1 MQAQIEAE
9 AGDLVTR
16 LRNKCDGGSTPV
28 KLDDAFDVCVLNSL
42 WAMLAGERFA
52 LDDARMMELLDIV
65 HASFRMIDTSGGLL
79 NQMPFLRF
87 IAPGWS
93 GYTRLLLV
101 LNRMWN
107 FLRVSNIHL
116 EVMLLSNAHLLQ
128 PLSKCIYSQTFAYM
142 YVYVCGLIIF

>member
-16 LRNKCDGGSTPV
+16 LQNKCNGGLTPV
-28 KLDDAFDVCVLNSL
+28 KLHDAFDVCVLNSL

-52 LDDARMMELLDIV
+52 LDDRRMMELLDIV
-65 HASFRMIDTSGGLL
+65 HSSFRAIDTSGGLL

-93 GYTRLLLV
+93 GYTRLLSV
-101 LNRMWN
+101 LNRLWN
-107 FLRVSNIHL
+107 FLRVSKIHL
-116 EVMLLSNAHLLQ
+116 GMMLTFNDHIIQ
-128 PLSKCIYSQTFAYM
+128 TLSKRLHDVI
-142 YVYVCGLIIF
+142 

>member
-65 HASFRMIDTSGGLL
+65 HASFRMIDTCGGLL

-93 GYTRLLLV
+93 GYTRLLSV
-101 LNRMWN
+101 LNLMWT
-107 FLRVSNIHL
+107 FLRVSDIHL
-116 EVMLLSNAHLLQ
+116 EVML
-128 PLSKCIYSQTFAYM
+128 M
-142 YVYVCGLIIF
+142 LIIGLCILSRVYQPIYTVYSRI

>member
-16 LRNKCDGGSTPV
+16 LRNKCNGGSTPL
-28 KLDDAFDVCVLNSL
+28 KLHDAFDVCVLNSL

-52 LDDARMMELLDIV
+52 LDDRRMLELLDIV
-65 HASFRMIDTSGGLL
+65 HTSFHAIDTCGGLL

-93 GYTRLLLV
+93 GYTRLLSV
-101 LNRMWN
+101 LNRLWS
-107 FLRVSNIHL
+107 FLRVSKIHL
-116 EVMLLSNAHLLQ
+116 GMMLTFNGHVIQTLSNHLHDV
-128 PLSKCIYSQTFAYM
+128 I
-142 YVYVCGLIIF
+142 

>member
-16 LRNKCDGGSTPV
+16 LRDKCNGGSTP
-28 KLDDAFDVCVLNSL
+28 LRLHDAFDVCVLNSL

-52 LDDARMMELLDIV
+52 LDDRRMMELIDIV
-65 HASFRMIDTSGGLL
+65 HVSFRVIDTCGGLL

-93 GYTRLLLV
+93 GYTSLLSV
-101 LNRMWN
+101 LNRLWG
-107 FLRVSNIHL
+107 FLRVSKIHL
-116 EVMLLSNAHLLQ
+116 RMMLACNDHVIQ
-128 PLSKCIYSQTFAYM
+128 TLSKLLHDVI
-142 YVYVCGLIIF
+142 